1 MKTDDLIKYL
11 ESTKDSKGCYEY
23 VSINGNSFTFS
34 ASEIQSPFD
43 GEYYVTLENPESMD
57 IDYSLYKEGKDYA
70 IIPCRIT
77 GVDFRKSFDGGY
89 LICVVD
95 LEAIDK
101 SIIPKWFD
109 MEEYHDDFA
118 VNFIALN
125 HHPMTPLQKQE
136 QQLYLL
142 ENH

>member
-1 MKTDDLIKYL
+1 MKIDDLIKYL
-11 ESTKDSKGCYEY
+11 ESSKSSKGGDY
-23 VSINGNSFTFS
+23 VSVNGNWFLFS
-34 ASEIQSPFD
+34 ASEIESPFND
-43 GEYYVTLENPESMD
+43 EYYVTLENPDSMD

-70 IIPCRIT
+70 IIPCKIN
-77 GVDFRKSFDGGY
+77 GVGFHKSFDRGE

-95 LEAIDK
+95 LEPIDK
-101 SIIPKWFD
+101 SIIPDWFD
-109 MEEYHDDFA
+109 MEEYHEDFE

-125 HHPMTPLQKQE
+125 HHPMTPLEKQE

>member
-1 MKTDDLIKYL
+1 MKIDDLIEYL
-11 ESTKDSKGCYEY
+11 ESSKGSKGCYEY

-34 ASEIQSPFD
+34 ASEIESPFD

-57 IDYSLYKEGKDYA
+57 IEYSLYKEGKDYS

-95 LEAIDK
+95 LEPIDK
-101 SIIPKWFD
+101 SIIPDWYD
-109 MEEYHDDFA
+109 LEEYHDDFE

-125 HHPMTPLQKQE
+125 HHPMSPLQKQE